1 MPIFPLRDFIVSQNI
16 PLAQEAFSLVLKPH
30 DGIPMFSFQAGQ
42 WVMLYLDGS
51 DGKPWKAPFSIA
63 SAPSESTESFE
74 LAIKVYGDFTR
85 LAQSLPIGSVVRV
98 QGPFGVFCL
107 RPGTEP
113 LVMIAAG
120 IGITPLRSMYREME
134 MRQDIRPVTLFYTN
148 RTQRGIAYE
157 TELRERAARDDR
169 FRLVSTLTGES
180 DVSGWEGEYGRI
192 THETLRRHISDF
204 SACEYVMCGPKA
216 FMDEM
221 REALAHEGV
230 DVLKKVRKEIF

>member
-1 MPIFPLRDFIVSQNI
+1 MPIFPLRDFIVSQKT
-16 PLAQEAFSLVLKPH
+16 PLAQEAFSLTLQPH
-30 DGIPMFSFQAGQ
+30 DGSPMFSFQAGQ
-42 WVMLYLDGS
+42 WVMLYLDGP

-85 LAQSLPIGSVVRV
+85 LAQGLRVGDVVRI

-134 MRQDIRPVTLFYTN
+134 MQQDERPVTLLYTN

-157 TELRERAARDDR
+157 AELQERVARDPR
-169 FRLVSTLTGES
+169 FRLVSTLTGE
-180 DVSGWEGEYGRI
+180 DDIPDWKGEYGRI
-192 THETLRRHISDF
+192 THETLRRHIPDF
-204 SACEYVMCGPKA
+204 SVCEYVMCGPKT

-221 REALAHEGV
+221 REALANEGV

>member
-1 MPIFPLRDFIVSQNI
+1 MFPLRDFIVSRNI
-16 PLAQEAFSLVLKPH
+16 PLAEGVFSLTLRPH
-30 DGIPMFSFQAGQ
+30 DGSPMFSFQAGQ
-42 WVMLYLDGS
+42 WVMLYLDGT

-85 LAQSLPIGSVVRV
+85 LAQGLRVGDVVRV

-107 RPGTEP
+107 RPGTDP

-134 MRQDIRPVTLFYTN
+134 MQQDARSITLLYTN
-148 RTQRGIAYE
+148 RMRHGVAYE
-157 TELRERAARDDR
+157 QELYERVARDHR
-169 FRLVSTLTGES
+169 FHLVSTLTGES
-180 DVSGWEGEYGRI
+180 DIPDWKGEYGRI
-192 THETLRRHISDF
+192 TYETLRRHIPDLA
-204 SACEYVMCGPKA
+204 ACEYVMCGPKI